1 MPILT
6 IIAGPNGS
14 GKSTITRTL
23 VMPGRENLLDP
34 DAIARRINP
43 RTPADAGIE
52 AGREV
57 LRRTKE
63 YVQSGQSFAVETTL
77 SGHQTLRTMRE
88 AKARG
93 FTLRFVYVCLST
105 PEQNIRRVQNRVSK
119 GGHDVPE
126 DDIRRRYSRSAA
138 HVPECIRI
146 ADDAALYDNSGF
158 EATLVLEAHNGAITW
173 RAEQLPAWAEEIL
186 RAFEPE

>member
-1 MPILT
+1 VPILT

-43 RTPADAGIE
+43 SLARASPLKRLSAAT
-52 AGREV
+52 
-57 LRRTKE
+57 RRFGPCVKRKLAA
-63 YVQSGQSFAVETTL
+63 S
-77 SGHQTLRTMRE
+77 
-88 AKARG
+88 
-93 FTLRFVYVCLST
+93 TLRFVYVCLST

-173 RAEQLPAWAEEIL
+173 RAEQLPAWGEEIL